1 MRIKLSYTV
10 DEEDVLREAA
20 KLLGLAGQE
29 MQTAV
34 DLFGG
39 VQTQLRAEGAQ
50 EIAEDDDKEVLQ
62 MIQKFRDALLNIDT
76 RLSEVQDMVV
86 GYRAHI
92 ATPAAAA
99 EEDPS
104 DAVAELMKDNF
115 GAD

>member
-10 DEEDVLREAA
+10 DEEDVLGETA
-20 KLLGLAGQE
+20 KLLGLAAHE
-29 MQTAV
+29 MQTSV

-39 VQTQLRAEGAQ
+39 VQTQLRAEGAG

-62 MIQKFRDALLNIDT
+62 MIQEFRDSLLNIDM
-76 RLSEVQDMVV
+76 RLSEVQDIVL
-86 GYRAHI
+86 GYRDHVANKD
-92 ATPAAAA
+92 ASA
-99 EEDPS
+99 EEDPH